1 MTEKLYTVYMKA
13 SNRAEKAL
21 IRRLAKFLISEDE
34 YFEGRRDS
42 TPEEW
47 FLETE
52 SNGISPDFSDNN
64 FTIWFVGKCRQEFGR
79 DSEMCK
85 IARKFFSMKIL
96 DPVSNAVH
104 RDLLAEML
112 VNDVLGDR
120 EWYKL
125 VGDYCIRNFRETEIG
140 KMALKFA
147 KAFGI
152 TGLTY
157 EEIYGVSL
165 FESVLGSSGK

>member
-21 IRRLAKFLISEDE
+21 IRRLAEVLISEDD
-34 YFEGRRDS
+34 YFEGRRDT

-52 SNGISPDFSDNN
+52 SNVVDPDFSDDN
-64 FTIWFVGKCRQEFGR
+64 FTVWFVGKCRQEFGR
-79 DSEMCK
+79 SSEMYK
-85 IARKFFSMKIL
+85 LAKKFFSMKIL
-96 DPVSNAVH
+96 DPVSNPVH
-104 RDLLAEML
+104 RDLLNEIL
-112 VNDVLGDR
+112 VNDILGDMD
-120 EWYKL
+120 WYKL
-125 VGDYCIRNFRETEIG
+125 VGDYCIKNFRETETG
-140 KMALKFA
+140 ELALKFA
-147 KAFGI
+147 KVFGI

-157 EEIYGVSL
+157 KEIYGVDI